1 MAKIN
6 YTDYHGPQGDYAVVD
21 GKLVPFTREIALQF
35 ALNAHLLSL
44 GNPKR
49 AAEMVAEAERARTNG
64 SNGSGA
70 SSVSNANTVA

>member
-35 ALNAHLLSL
+35 SLNAHLLSL
-44 GNPKR
+44 GDPKR
-49 AAEMVAEAERARTNG
+49 ATEMLAEAASAGNNG
-64 SNGSGA
+64 
-70 SSVSNANTVA
+70 SSVSGVSNAGTVA

>member
-35 ALNAHLLSL
+35 SLNAHLLSL
-44 GNPKR
+44 GDPKR
-49 AAEMVAEAERARTNG
+49 AAEMLADAQSAANNG
-64 SNGSGA
+64 SNGSGVT
-70 SSVSNANTVA
+70 SSISNAA

>member
-21 GKLVPFTREIALQF
+21 GKLVPFTREIARQF

-44 GNPKR
+44 GDPKR
-49 AAEMVAEAERARTNG
+49 AAEMVAEADLAQTNG
-64 SNGSGA
+64 SNGSSA
-70 SSVSNANTVA
+70 SSVSSAGTVG